1 MTMPNVVE
9 YMGFETAVAPKDI
22 TGAAQVGDWISL
34 RNYSHATIVLIQG
47 AWAGGTPAVT
57 LSQALDVTG
66 ATPKA
71 LSFNRRWSK
80 IGLGAGSTFA
90 SLAVTS
96 DTFNLSAIA
105 NTITIIEVDG
115 DDLDVTNGY
124 DCLAVNVAS
133 PGANADL
140 LTVLYVLSGA
150 RYSQAVMPDAKVE

>member
-1 MTMPNVVE
+1 MTMPNLVE
-9 YMGFETAVAPKDI
+9 LMGFETAVAPKDI

-34 RNYSHATIVLIQG
+34 KNYTHCTIILIQG

-57 LSQALDVTG
+57 LQQALDVTG

-80 IGLGAGSTFA
+80 VGLGAGSTFA
-90 SLAVTS
+90 AAAVTA
-96 DTFNLSAIA
+96 DTFNLPAAA

-124 DCLAVNVAS
+124 DCIAVNVAS
-133 PGANADL
+133 PGVNADL

-150 RYSQAVMPDAKVE
+150 RYAQAAMPDAKVN